1 MKRNWHFV
9 VLILLIAGGGLL
21 LRLPRLDRRPMHGDE
36 AVHAVKFNTLW
47 TTGEYVYDPH
57 EYHGPALY
65 YATLPAMWLSGAKD
79 FTEASETTFRIVPV
93 VFGVGLILLLLLI
106 MDGLGRWAA
115 LVAGVFIAVSPA
127 MTFYSRYYIQ
137 ETLLVFFTLATI
149 AAGWRYVRTRRV
161 GWALLTGA
169 CVGLMHA
176 SKETCLISFG
186 CLLLALFGTLV
197 RELCGSRAGTSV
209 HQTAATANHARGAAD
224 FSPRGRP
231 RGLKPTA
238 RCSAHPNSHWLLV
251 ISASILLA
259 LIVSVLLYSALFRH
273 WSGPV
278 DSIRAFATYFQ
289 RAGGNGLHD
298 HPWYYYLQLL
308 LFSKFA
314 PGPWWSEAL
323 ILVLA
328 VLGMV
333 AVLVRHKPSDADGT
347 LLGFLARY
355 ALLMLVIY
363 TAIPYKTP
371 WCLLQFFCPLILLAG
386 VGVVVLFRWLKTI
399 PLRVV
404 AGVLLSAATV
414 HLGWQDYQTNF
425 RFHTDYRN
433 PYVYAHPLTDVV
445 RLATWIDRLGQVHPD
460 GRRMLIKVITPDP
473 WPLPWYLRRF
483 ERVGYWESPPEDVDA
498 PVVITTHNIQP
509 AVMERLHHEYHNSHY
524 GLRPDIVLVVNV
536 EQSLWEAFVAQQD
549 SQSSQ
554 EDEAGTNEP

>member
-1 MKRNWHFV
+1 MKRNRHFA
-9 VLILLIAGGGLL
+9 VLILLIASGGLA
-21 LRLPRLDRRPMHGDE
+21 LRLPRLDQRPMHGDE
-36 AVHAVKFNTLW
+36 VVHAVKFNTLW
-47 TTGEYVYDPH
+47 TTGEYIYDPH

-79 FTEASETTFRIVPV
+79 FTTAGETTFRIVPV

-115 LVAGVFIAVSPA
+115 LAAGVFIAISPA

-137 ETLLVFFTLATI
+137 ETMLVFFTLAAI
-149 AAGWRYVRTRRV
+149 VAGWRYVRTRRV

-186 CLLLALFGTLV
+186 CLLLAFFGTLV
-197 RELCGSRAGTSV
+197 RE
-209 HQTAATANHARGAAD
+209 RGAAGI
-224 FSPRGRP
+224 SPRGRCSILP
-231 RGLKPTA
+231 DG
-238 RCSAHPNSHWLLV
+238 RCLLV
-251 ISASILLA
+251 VSASILCA
-259 LIVSVLLYSALFRH
+259 LIVSVLLYSALFRR

-278 DSIRAFATYFQ
+278 DSICAFATYFQ

-355 ALLMLVIY
+355 ALLMLVVY
-363 TAIPYKTP
+363 SAIPYKTP
-371 WCLLQFFCPLILLAG
+371 WCLLQFYCPLILLAG
-386 VGVVVLFRWLKTI
+386 VGTVMLFRWLKII
-399 PLRVV
+399 PMRII

-414 HLGWQDYQTNF
+414 HLGWQDYQANF

-445 RLATWIDRLGQVHPD
+445 RLAIWIDRLGQVHPD
-460 GRRMLIKVITPDP
+460 SRRMLIKVIMPDP

-483 ERVGYWESPPEDVDA
+483 ERVGYWESPPEDTDA
-498 PVVITTHNIQP
+498 PVVITTHEVQP
-509 AVMERLHHEYHNSHY
+509 EVMERLRNEYQVSHY

-536 EQSLWEAFVAQQD
+536 EHGLWEAFVTQQD
-549 SQSSQ
+549 GQSSQ

>member
-1 MKRNWHFV
+1 MKRNRHFA
-9 VLILLIAGGGLL
+9 VLILLIASGGLA
-21 LRLPRLDRRPMHGDE
+21 LRLPRLDQRPMHGDE

-47 TTGEYVYDPH
+47 TTGDYIYDPH

-65 YATLPAMWLSGAKD
+65 YATLPVMWLSGAKD
-79 FTEASETTFRIVPV
+79 FTAAGEITFRIVPI

-106 MDGLGRWAA
+106 ADGLGRWAVLA
-115 LVAGVFIAVSPA
+115 AGVLIAVSPA

-149 AAGWRYVRTRRV
+149 AAGWRYVRTQRV

-186 CLLLALFGTLV
+186 CLIVAL
-197 RELCGSRAGTSV
+197 RAAG
-209 HQTAATANHARGAAD
+209 

-231 RGLKPTA
+231 RGLKPAA
-238 RCSAHPNSHWLLV
+238 RRSVLPNRHWLLV
-251 ISASILLA
+251 ISASILCA

-298 HPWYYYLQLL
+298 HPWNYYLQM
-308 LFSKFA
+308 LFFSRLA

-328 VLGMV
+328 GLGLV
-333 AVLVRHKPSDADGT
+333 AALTRHKPGDADGP

-355 ALLMLVIY
+355 TLFMLVIY

-386 VGVVVLFRWLKTI
+386 VGVAALFCRLKTS

-414 HLGWQDYQTNF
+414 HLGWQACQTNF

-445 RLATWIDRLGQVHPD
+445 RLATWVDRLGQVHPD

-483 ERVGYWESPPEDVDA
+483 ERVGYWEDPPEDADA
-498 PVVITTHNIQP
+498 PVVITTHDVQP
-509 AVMERLHHEYHNSHY
+509 AVTERLRNEYHVSHY
-524 GLRPDIVLVVNV
+524 GLRPEIVLVVNV
-536 EQSLWEAFVAQQD
+536 ERGLWEAFVARQE